1 MLHEPSDFIGNLLG
15 KLLNRQLENESVR
28 RKVGSWRM
36 SVVLDTD
43 YYPIS
48 IVFSD
53 QIEIVADYIDDP
65 TIVLSMK
72 FNTIIGLF
80 RGETSMIRAVL
91 GRTIKTRGLLRHP
104 LSMLRFYRLMV
115 SMLGE

>member
-1 MLHEPSDFIGNLLG
+1 MLHEPDDFIGNILG
-15 KLLNRQLENESVR
+15 KLLNRQLENQPMR
-28 RKVGSWRM
+28 GKVGRWRM

-48 IVFSD
+48 IIFSYH
-53 QIEIVADYIDDP
+53 IEIVADYVDDP

-72 FNTIIGLF
+72 FNTIIRLF

-91 GRTIKTRGLLRHP
+91 GGAIKTRGLLKHP
-104 LSMLRFYRLMV
+104 LSMIRFYRLMT
-115 SMLGE
+115 SILGG